1 MLVQCIEFSVNVHLI
16 SIVQEYVQV
25 ILRDPK
31 VMSVLSKR
39 RGEKGWREL
48 QGEAL
53 RTLFLGLIRAEV
65 RQRVSLAGWSEL
77 RP

>member
-1 MLVQCIEFSVNVHLI
+1 M
-16 SIVQEYVQV
+16 